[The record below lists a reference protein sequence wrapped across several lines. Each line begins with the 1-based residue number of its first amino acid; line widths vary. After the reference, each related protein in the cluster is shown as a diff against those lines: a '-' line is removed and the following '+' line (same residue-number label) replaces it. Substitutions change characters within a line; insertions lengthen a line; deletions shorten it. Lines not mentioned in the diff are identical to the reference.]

1 MKEDRLNGLALL
13 MVHRSISI
21 SIKEI
26 NDVFAST
33 QQRRMKLAFILDDA
47 TENGDEN
54 NICILILWTFN

>member
-26 NDVFAST
+26 VDVFAST
-33 QQRRMKLAFILDDA
+33 QQRRMKLAFLSDDA
-47 TENGDEN
+47 AENSVQN
-54 NICILILWTFN
+54 NICI